1 MKHCRSDYNERIQ
14 DSAGLIPENEP
25 VFLLRG
31 QDKFAYHLVKL
42 WADMVERDP
51 SSTSEIV
58 AAVRVHATRMHE
70 WQEKHGKSPDCPAP
84 LLIDVQR
91 ITA

>member
-1 MKHCRSDYNERIQ
+1 MIHCRKDYNERIQ
-14 DSAGLIPENEP
+14 DKAGLIPADEP

-31 QDKFAYHLVKL
+31 QDKYAYQLVKL
-42 WADMVERDP
+42 WADVVERDP

-58 AAVRVHATRMHE
+58 AAVRVHAMRMYE
-70 WQEKHGKSPDCPAP
+70 WAQKYGKVPDTPAP

-91 ITA
+91 I